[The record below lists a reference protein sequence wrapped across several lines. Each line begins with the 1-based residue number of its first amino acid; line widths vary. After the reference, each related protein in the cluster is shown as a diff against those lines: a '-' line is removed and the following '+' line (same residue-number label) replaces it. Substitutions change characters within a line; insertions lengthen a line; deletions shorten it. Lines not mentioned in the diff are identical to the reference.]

1 MLPRKRK
8 LLSAFPLALLLLLL
22 VSSASFTLLSVPPA
36 QAAAQTT
43 CNGPIPGKHIYDCA
57 GLLTAAEIENLE
69 THAKAVEQAGAP
81 TVVYLQAKDATQDET
96 RKDAVDLMYRW
107 AVESS
112 SGARD
117 GFVMFLNLKPSN
129 TRHGEVVLY
138 AGQKHADGNL
148 PPDESQR
155 IYSDVML
162 PLLRSEQ
169 TADGI
174 AAGLDAVAHDLRY
187 GPPSIPPPPPP
198 TPPSPSTVAA
208 RAFGRLPF
216 NAFSLLFALAVVLY
230 YMWSRR
236 GTPAAGPY
244 TATPPDDLAP
254 AIVGALVQGHIG
266 GEQMEATILD
276 FARRKLLQI
285 EPAGVDAIR
294 VRLLAQQV
302 KDPAGYEVSLWH
314 LLMSNADDQNV
325 IAAGDLA
332 LVAKGWASA
341 KSRLRDMLISRG
353 WYNPDAAKVKRRPL
367 YYASALA
374 ICASLL
380 GFIIAGIAQE
390 GWAVIGAFICVGV
403 SIFALFL
410 AYAIPDTTLEGQ
422 QVAAPWRGYLNSI
435 KTTVPLDQLDGALPY
450 LLAMGAGSAVPN
462 QLQMASGAGYSPAW
476 FRPEHEAEHNR
487 YRSTYEFYPYWL
499 AWHTSLYP
507 PPQASSGG
515 YTGGGYTGGGFSGGS
530 FGGGG
535 AAGGG
540 GGGGGSF

>member
-1 MLPRKRK
+1 MLPRQRK
-8 LLSAFPLALLLLLL
+8 QLSAFLFALVPLLLL
-22 VSSASFTLLSVPPA
+22 VASTSFTFLSVPFA
-36 QAAAQTT
+36 HAAARTD
-43 CNGPIPGKHIYDCA
+43 CNGPILGKHIYDCA
-57 GLLTAAEIENLE
+57 GLLSAAEIQTLE

-96 RKDAVDLMYRW
+96 RQDAIDLMNRW
-107 AVESS
+107 GVESS
-112 SGARD
+112 SGARN

-138 AGQKHADGNL
+138 AGQKHAGENL

-162 PLLRSEQ
+162 PLLRNEQ
-169 TADGI
+169 TAAGI

-187 GPPSIPPPPPP
+187 GPPPPPPPAP
-198 TPPSPSTVAA
+198 LPPAIGAA

-216 NAFSLLFALAVVLY
+216 NAFSLLFALAIVLY
-230 YMWSRR
+230 YMWLRR
-236 GTPAAGPY
+236 GRLAAGPY
-244 TATPPDDLAP
+244 TTTPPGDLAP
-254 AIVGALVQGHIG
+254 AVVGALVKGRIG
-266 GEQMEATILD
+266 DEQMEATILD

-285 EPAGVDAIR
+285 EPAGVDVIR

-314 LLMSNADDQNV
+314 LLTSNADDQNV

-332 LVAKGWASA
+332 LVARGWSSA
-341 KSRLRDMLISRG
+341 KSRLRQTLINHG
-353 WYNPDAAKVKRRPL
+353 WYNPDAANVKRRPL
-367 YYASALA
+367 YIAGALA
-374 ICASLL
+374 LCASLL
-380 GFIIAGIAQE
+380 GVIVAGIAQE
-390 GWAVIGAFICVGV
+390 GWAVIGAFICGGA
-403 SIFALFL
+403 SLLALIL
-410 AYAIPDTTLEGQ
+410 AHAIPDTTLEGQ
-422 QVAAPWRGYLNSI
+422 QVAAPWRGYLKSI
-435 KTTVPLDQLDGALPY
+435 KTSVSLDQLDGALPY
-450 LLAMGAGSAVPN
+450 LLAMGASSAVPN

-476 FRPEHEAEHNR
+476 FRPEHEPNPNR
-487 YRSTYEFYPYWL
+487 HRSTYGFYPYWL

-507 PPQASSGG
+507 PPQSSSGG
-515 YTGGGYTGGGFSGGS
+515 YTGGGFRGGGFSGGG